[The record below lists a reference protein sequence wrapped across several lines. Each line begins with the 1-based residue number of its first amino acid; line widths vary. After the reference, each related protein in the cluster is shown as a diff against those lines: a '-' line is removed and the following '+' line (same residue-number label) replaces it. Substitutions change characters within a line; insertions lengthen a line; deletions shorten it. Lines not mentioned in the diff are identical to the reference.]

1 MKTLHYLIYSCSL
14 VILFI
19 SSPTLAQWTNEPA
32 GFTSMLDCP
41 FNTKPTPQ
49 ATVCNIQN
57 AYNAGTIT
65 TDSTAPLSP
74 SNVYKSSLAA
84 GASSGGTQ
92 LNWVTPGGTVY
103 NEMYVGIM
111 WRTNPEFFG
120 RSVANKMFFIRGPGS
135 NTYFGMWGGTG
146 GGSLGGGPFRLDFG
160 PNVSTVDNS
169 HTCTLDLG
177 LYCPANVGS
186 PNVIM
191 GTWYKIETY
200 VKASTTTTS
209 RNGIVRQWL
218 NGTLISNRTDMNI
231 SPGGLNEWVWSETWD
246 GAVNPVPTVEWAHF
260 LDQLHISIPSGG
272 GVQDNPPG
280 ASGTVTGVT
289 VTVGGVQ

>member
-1 MKTLHYLIYSCSL
+1 MKILHYLIYSYSL

-19 SSPTLAQWTNEPA
+19 SSPALAQWTNEPA

-57 AYNAGTIT
+57 SYNVGTIT

-92 LNWVTPGGTVY
+92 LSWVTPGGTVY
-103 NEMYVGIM
+103 NEMYVGLM
-111 WRTNPEFFG
+111 WRTNPQFEGRLVGNKLFF
-120 RSVANKMFFIRGPGS
+120 VRGPGMNGVFLFGADRLTNGS
-135 NTYFGMWGGTG
+135 NSMIFGHNTG
-146 GGSLGGGPFRLDFG
+146 GLDNTHTCSNGGLLCF
-160 PNVSTVDNS
+160 PNVGPGTLTVGVWTKLEAYIKS
-169 HTCTLDLG
+169 
-177 LYCPANVGS
+177 
-186 PNVIM
+186 
-191 GTWYKIETY
+191 
-200 VKASTTTTS
+200 STTATS
-209 RNGIVRQWL
+209 RDGIVRWWV
-218 NGTLISNRTDMNI
+218 NGVLAGNYINMNYGW
-231 SPGGLNEWVWSETWD
+231 SGLNDWTWSETWD
-246 GAVNPVPTVEWAHF
+246 GYVNPVPTVEWAHF
-260 LDQLHISIPSGG
+260 LDQLHISVRSGG